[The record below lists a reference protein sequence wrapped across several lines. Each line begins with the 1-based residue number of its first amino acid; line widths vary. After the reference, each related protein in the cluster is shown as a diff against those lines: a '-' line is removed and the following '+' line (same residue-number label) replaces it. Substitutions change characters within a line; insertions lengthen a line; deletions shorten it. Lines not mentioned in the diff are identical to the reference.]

1 MDTPSAFLQNPVNP
15 DGSRQIGTKSG
26 RYIFKP
32 IFVALK
38 ATRHQ
43 RVGFPTR
50 GLRTRESP
58 QPTKPEKRHNCKE
71 QSCRCC
77 DANAGNPTAI
87 GKSTTMNYLV
97 NPKYRKDHQ
106 SQNKRGSSFQDGAW
120 ERGRWIAITIR
131 RQYAHGSTKTGLRH
145 LQPIS
150 PLRPMKMKE
159 GCLRKWVAT
168 LFKERGEITTLFE
181 YSVGDEPRQG
191 DRLAPSLPPPITH
204 SQ

>member
-15 DGSRQIGTKSG
+15 DGARQIGTKSG

-106 SQNKRGSSFQDGAW
+106 SQNKRGSSFQDGTG
-120 ERGRWIAITIR
+120 RGE
-131 RQYAHGSTKTGLRH
+131 GG
-145 LQPIS
+145 S
-150 PLRPMKMKE
+150 PLRFGDNMRMGVRKL
-159 GCLRKWVAT
+159 GCAT
-168 LFKERGEITTLFE
+168 YNQFRR
-181 YSVGDEPRQG
+181 YVQ
-191 DRLAPSLPPPITH
+191 
-204 SQ
+204 